1 MIYISLSP
9 GKCAHFQIGITVS
22 TSKNPFVSCLKFWL
36 LLALWIGG
44 MCTLATPSAMALT
57 IIRQHIP
64 PREPFEFDG
73 LQVKAGSAPTNTIGE
88 GNLVEIF
95 HAAADIWEQAIKDD
109 HTVTIQYGWSPLPLG
124 GGIHNVRSQS
134 GPPNRVT
141 EAIVYFD
148 NNGSTV
154 WFLDSTPQEHLE
166 YSTLVKCYTDT
177 KKGRVN
183 SGRVLSGDIASPRA
197 LDLLTIAKH
206 EIGHALGLS
215 TWNAQWISKNADQG
229 LRLTAPRPYSEF
241 VVPID
246 TEGHLRLHGAL
257 MDPSLLP
264 IQRKLISV
272 IDLLV
277 IAEMGEF
284 SDLNLNPDEYKTGN
298 AHENTGKTETSCLP
312 HPQPHPSSLPGRAQK
327 ASPQ

>member
-1 MIYISLSP
+1 M
-9 GKCAHFQIGITVS
+9 CA
-22 TSKNPFVSCLKFWL
+22 
-36 LLALWIGG
+36 
-44 MCTLATPSAMALT
+44 LATPSAMALT

-64 PREPFEFDG
+64 PGEPFKFDG
-73 LQVKAGSAPTNTIGE
+73 LQVTAGPAPINPIGE

-95 HAAADIWEQAIKDD
+95 NAAADIWEQAIKDN

-134 GPPNRVT
+134 GLPNRVT
-141 EAIVYFD
+141 GAIVYFD
-148 NNGSTV
+148 NNGSTL
-154 WFLDSTPQEHLE
+154 WFLDSTPHEHSE
-166 YSTLVKCYTDT
+166 YTTLVECYTDT
-177 KKGRVN
+177 KQGPVN
-183 SGRVLSGDIASPRA
+183 SGRVLSGDIGSPRA

-215 TWNAQWISKNADQG
+215 TWNAQWIWKNAAQG
-229 LRLTAPRPYSEF
+229 IRLTAPRPYSEF

-264 IQRKLISV
+264 NQRKLISI

-284 SDLNLNPDEYKTGN
+284 SDLKLNPEGYKTVTPPKDSGQP
-298 AHENTGKTETSCLP
+298 EIRCLSD
-312 HPQPHPSSLPGRAQK
+312 HTRNHRQINQRVRVMQTF
-327 ASPQ
+327 

>member
-1 MIYISLSP
+1 M
-9 GKCAHFQIGITVS
+9 S

-44 MCTLATPSAMALT
+44 MCALATTSAMALT

-64 PREPFEFDG
+64 PGEPFEFDG
-73 LQVKAGSAPTNTIGE
+73 LQVKAGPAPTNTIGE
-88 GNLVEIF
+88 GNLVEVF
-95 HAAADIWEQAIKDD
+95 HAAADMWEQAIKDD
-109 HTVTIQYGWSPLPLG
+109 HTVTIQFGWSPLPLG
-124 GGIHNVRSQS
+124 GGVHYVRSQS

-154 WFLDSTPQEHLE
+154 WFLDSTPYKHSE
-166 YSTLVKCYTDT
+166 YSTLVECYTDT
-177 KKGRVN
+177 KEGRVN
-183 SGRVLSGDIASPRA
+183 SGRVLSGDIGSPRA

-206 EIGHALGLS
+206 EIGHTLGFS
-215 TWNAQWISKNADQG
+215 TWNNQWISKTGGKGIG
-229 LRLTAPRPYSEF
+229 LTSPRPYSGF
-241 VVPID
+241 VIPID

-257 MDPSLLP
+257 MDRSLLP
-264 IQRKLISV
+264 GQRKLISV

-284 SDLNLNPDEYKTGN
+284 SDLKLNPDKYKTGN
-298 AHENTGKTETSCLP
+298 SHENTRKTETNCLP
-312 HPQPHPSSLPGRAQK
+312 RPMPLHHQ
-327 ASPQ
+327 

>member
-1 MIYISLSP
+1 MS
-9 GKCAHFQIGITVS
+9 A
-22 TSKNPFVSCLKFWL
+22 SKNPFFSCLKFWL
-36 LLALWIGG
+36 LLALWIGC
-44 MCTLATPSAMALT
+44 MYALATPSAMALT

-64 PREPFEFDG
+64 PGEPFEFGG
-73 LQVKAGSAPTNTIGE
+73 LQITAGPSPTNTIGK
-88 GNLVEIF
+88 GNLVQIF
-95 HAAADIWEQAIKDD
+95 NAAADIWEQAIKDD
-109 HTVTIQYGWSPLPLG
+109 HTVTIQFGWSPLPLG
-124 GGIHNVRSQS
+124 GGIHNVVSQS
-134 GPPNRVT
+134 GLPNRVT

-154 WFLDSTPQEHLE
+154 WFLDSTPHEHSE
-166 YSTLVKCYTDT
+166 YPTLVECHTDT

-183 SGRVLSGDIASPRA
+183 SGRVLLGDISSPRA

-215 TWNAQWISKNADQG
+215 TWNAQWSWKNAAQG
-229 LRLTAPRPYSEF
+229 LRLTAPRKYSEF

-264 IQRKLISV
+264 NQRKLLSV
-272 IDLLV
+272 IDVLV

-284 SDLNLNPDEYKTGN
+284 SDLKLDPDEHKTGN
-298 AHENTGKTETSCLP
+298 AHENMGKTETSCRP
-312 HPQPHPSSLPGRAQK
+312 HPQPHSSSLPSRAQK